1 MNSSTNSKLIDP
13 VTFYAKKV
21 LKGDILASNMVKR
34 ACKRHINDLKREDL
48 DYQWQPNKAL
58 HVINF
63 IEKLPDI
70 KTGECHPLA
79 LFQKFIVG
87 SIYGWQN
94 EKGHRRFKRAY
105 ISMAR
110 KNGKSIIVAGIN
122 LYELLFGENPKL
134 GRQIYCTANAKDQA
148 KVVWEMC
155 MKQLNSLRDKS
166 TKVYNITKITPSK
179 NLLEN
184 KRDGSILK
192 PLSKDT
198 KKLDGFDPYIGI
210 LDEYHEAKDDSMFEV
225 LRSGMIQQVNRLI
238 AIIST
243 AGFNLNGPM
252 YKEYVYCK
260 GLMYGKFE
268 NDNYFVYCA
277 EMDNDEEIDDE
288 KNWIKANPLLEVE
301 SFYDVALQT
310 IKDDMQE
317 QIDKGETHKIKTK
330 NFNIWQSNS
339 DSSLVNIKD
348 WENISVEKPPDIRN
362 RDVYIGVDL
371 SRLNDLTGIGFI
383 YPIDKKYYID
393 SHVFVGTRGGIENKI
408 KRDKIDYLEMVN
420 RGNATLTR
428 SEYGIID
435 FEHVIEYLTNYVD
448 EHNLNVIGLCYD
460 PWHSETFLTSLEK
473 RQDINWRL
481 IEVGQSFKVMSQP
494 IKDFQLDVLQEK
506 IMHSNNPALDVGVNN
521 AVLIYDKEGNCKVDK
536 SMYREKIDSIV
547 SILIAWTEARMHEF
561 QENWDEIYES
571 EEFGF

>member
-1 MNSSTNSKLIDP
+1 MNSLTDNKLIDP

-21 LKGDILASNMVKR
+21 LKGDILASKMVKK
-34 ACKRHINDLKREDL
+34 ACKRHLNDLKRDDL
-48 DYQWQPNKAL
+48 AYKWQPNKAL

-70 KTGECHPLA
+70 KTGEKHPLA

-94 EKGHRRFKRAY
+94 DAGHRRFKRAY

-155 MKQLNSLRDKS
+155 MKQLNSLREES
-166 TKVYNITKITPSK
+166 AKVYNITKITESK
-179 NLLEN
+179 NLLAN

-260 GLMYGKFE
+260 GLMDGKFE

-277 EMDNDEEIDDE
+277 EMDDEEEIEDE

-317 QIDKGETHKIKTK
+317 QMDKGETHKIKTK
-330 NFNIWQSNS
+330 NFNMWQSNS
-339 DSSLVNIKD
+339 KSSLVNIKN
-348 WENISVEKPPDIRN
+348 WEKLSIDKAPDIKN

-383 YPIDKKYYID
+383 YPIEKKYYVD
-393 SHVFVGTRGGIENKI
+393 AHVFVGTRGGIKAKI

-420 RGNATLTR
+420 SGTASLTR
-428 SEYGIID
+428 SVYGIID
-435 FEHVIEYLTNYVD
+435 YEQVLEYLINYVID
-448 EHNLNVIGLCYD
+448 NNLNVLGLCYD
-460 PWHSETFLTSLEK
+460 PWHSETFLTAIENRK
-473 RQDINWRL
+473 DIKWPL

-494 IKDFQLDVLQEK
+494 IKEFQLDVIKEK
-506 IMHSNNPALDVGVNN
+506 IIHASNPALDVGVNN
-521 AVLIYDKEGNCKVDK
+521 AVLIFDKEGNCKVDK

-547 SILIAWTEARMHEF
+547 SVLIAWTEARMHEF
-561 QENWDEIYES
+561 QENWDELYAS
-571 EEFGF
+571 DEFGF

>member
-1 MNSSTNSKLIDP
+1 MSSLTDNKLIDP

-21 LKGDILASNMVKR
+21 LKGDILASKMVKK
-34 ACKRHINDLKREDL
+34 ACKRHLNDLKRDDL
-48 DYQWQPNKAL
+48 AYKWQPNKAL

-63 IEKLPDI
+63 IEKLPDL

-94 EKGHRRFKRAY
+94 DEGHRRFKRAY

-166 TKVYNITKITPSK
+166 AKVYNITKITESK
-179 NLLEN
+179 NLLAN

-277 EMDNDEEIDDE
+277 EMDSDEEIEDE

-339 DSSLVNIKD
+339 ESSLVNIKD
-348 WENISVEKPPDIRN
+348 WEKISVDKAPDIKN

-383 YPIDKKYYID
+383 YPIDKKYYVD
-393 SHVFVGTRGGIENKI
+393 SHVFVGTRGGIETKI
-408 KRDKIDYLEMVN
+408 KRDKIDYFEMVN
-420 RGNATLTR
+420 SGTATLT
-428 SEYGIID
+428 SSVYGIID
-435 FEHVIEYLTNYVD
+435 YEQVIEYLINYVAEND
-448 EHNLNVIGLCYD
+448 LNVLGLCYD
-460 PWHSETFLTSLEK
+460 PWHSETFLTAIEK
-473 RQDINWRL
+473 RKDIKWPL

-494 IKDFQLDVLQEK
+494 IKDFQLDVIQEK
-506 IMHSNNPALDVGVNN
+506 IIHANNPALNVGVNN
-521 AVLIYDKEGNCKVDK
+521 AVLIFDKEGNCKVDK

-547 SILIAWTEARMHEF
+547 SVLIAWTEARMYEF
-561 QENWDEIYES
+561 QENWNEIYAS

>member
-1 MNSSTNSKLIDP
+1 MSSLTDNKLIDP

-21 LKGDILASNMVKR
+21 LRGDILASKMVKK
-34 ACKRHINDLKREDL
+34 ACKRHLNDLKRDDL
-48 DYQWQPNKAL
+48 AYKWQPNKAL

-70 KTGECHPLA
+70 KTGERHPLA

-94 EKGHRRFKRAY
+94 DEGHRRFKRAY

-155 MKQLNSLRDKS
+155 MKQLNSLREES
-166 TKVYNITKITPSK
+166 AKVYNITKITESK
-179 NLLEN
+179 NLLAN

-260 GLMYGKFE
+260 GLMNGKFE

-277 EMDNDEEIDDE
+277 EMDSEEEIEDE

-317 QIDKGETHKIKTK
+317 QMDKGETHKIKTK
-330 NFNIWQSNS
+330 NFNMWQSNS
-339 DSSLVNIKD
+339 KSSLVNIKN
-348 WENISVEKPPDIRN
+348 WEKLSIDKAPDIKN

-383 YPIDKKYYID
+383 YPIDKKYYVD
-393 SHVFVGTRGGIENKI
+393 AHVFVGTRGGIKAKI

-420 RGNATLTR
+420 RGTASLTR
-428 SEYGIID
+428 SVYGIID
-435 FEHVIEYLTNYVD
+435 YEQVLEYLINYVID
-448 EHNLNVIGLCYD
+448 NNLNVLGLCYD
-460 PWHSETFLTSLEK
+460 PWHSETFLTAIENRK
-473 RQDINWRL
+473 DIKWPL

-494 IKDFQLDVLQEK
+494 IKDFQLDVIKEK
-506 IMHSNNPALDVGVNN
+506 IIHASNPALDVGVNN

-547 SILIAWTEARMHEF
+547 SVLIAWTEARMHEF

>member
-1 MNSSTNSKLIDP
+1 MSSLTDNKLIDP

-21 LKGDILASNMVKR
+21 LKGDILASNLVKQ
-34 ACKRHINDLKREDL
+34 ACKRHLNDLKRNDL
-48 DYQWQPNKAL
+48 AYEWKPEKAL
-58 HVINF
+58 HVISF

-94 EKGHRRFKRAY
+94 DKGYRRFTDAY

-155 MKQLNSLRDKS
+155 MKQLTSLREQS
-166 TKVYNITKITPSK
+166 AKVYNSTKITESK
-179 NLLEN
+179 NLLTN
-184 KRDGSILK
+184 KRDNSIIK

-210 LDEYHEAKDDSMFEV
+210 LDEYHESIDDSMYEV
-225 LRSGMIQQVNRLI
+225 LRSGMIQQVNKLI
-238 AIIST
+238 MIIST

-260 GLMYGKFE
+260 GLMYGKFK
-268 NDNYFVYCA
+268 NDRYFVYCA
-277 EMDNDEEIDDE
+277 EMDSSEEIE
-288 KNWIKANPLLEVE
+288 KEENWIKANPLLEVE
-301 SFYDVALQT
+301 SFYDVALQN
-310 IKDDMQE
+310 IKDDMQK

-348 WENISVEKPPDIRN
+348 WEAIGLETKPDISGK
-362 RDVYIGVDL
+362 DVYIGVDL
-371 SRLNDLTGIGFI
+371 SRLGDLTGLGFI
-383 YPIDKKYYID
+383 YPIDKQYFID
-393 SHVFVGTRGGIENKI
+393 SHVFVGTRGGIEAKI
-408 KRDKIDYLEMVN
+408 KRDKIDYLEMVEK
-420 RGNATLTR
+420 GSATLTR
-428 SEYGIID
+428 SEYGVID
-435 FEHVIEYLTNYVD
+435 FEHVIEYLVDYV
-448 EHNLNVIGLCYD
+448 EKNNLNVIGLCYD

-473 RQDINWRL
+473 RKDINWPL
-481 IEVGQSFKVMSQP
+481 IEVGQSFRVMSQP
-494 IKDFQLDVLQEK
+494 IKDFQLDIIQKK
-506 IMHSNNPALDVGVNN
+506 IIHANNPALDVGVNN

-547 SILIAWTEARMHEF
+547 SVLIAWTEARMHEF

>member
-1 MNSSTNSKLIDP
+1 MSSLTDNKLIDP

-21 LKGDILASNMVKR
+21 LRGDILASNMVKR
-34 ACKRHINDLKREDL
+34 ACKRHLKDLKREDL
-48 DYQWQPNKAL
+48 AFQWQPNKAL

-94 EKGHRRFKRAY
+94 EQGHRRFKRAY

-166 TKVYNITKITPSK
+166 AKVYNITKITESK
-179 NLLEN
+179 NLLAN

-277 EMDNDEEIDDE
+277 EMDNDEEIDNE

-339 DSSLVNIKD
+339 ESSLVNIKD
-348 WENISVEKPPDIRN
+348 WEKISVEQIPDIKN

-393 SHVFVGTRGGIENKI
+393 SHVFVGTRGGIEAKI

-428 SEYGIID
+428 SEYGVID
-435 FEHVIEYLTNYVD
+435 FEHVIEFLINYVD

-473 RQDINWRL
+473 RKDINWRL

-494 IKDFQLDVLQEK
+494 IKDFQLDVIQEK
-506 IMHSNNPALDVGVNN
+506 IIHASNPALDVGVNN

-547 SILIAWTEARMHEF
+547 SVLIAWTEARMHEF